1 MSIEVHGLS
10 KRFGGHTAVHGL
22 DIEIADGEFFVLLGP
37 SGCGKSTTLRMIAG
51 LDVPSSGTVRIRGR
65 DVTHAE
71 PRHRDIAMVFQDY
84 GLYPNMTVF
93 QNIEFPLKVRKLA
106 VPERR
111 RKVLDTAERLGIAE
125 LLNRKPGKI
134 SGGQRQRVSL
144 ARALVRSPHA
154 FLMDEPLSNLD
165 ASLRASMR
173 AEIKQLVSA
182 LGITTVYVTHDQI
195 EAMSMADRI
204 GIMSRGEMIQV
215 GKPLQVYDN
224 PRTRFVAEFLGSPPM
239 NLFAAELNGE
249 GRINSQPQSFADL
262 LPREQKERAADL
274 KARGLRFLRRR
285 PARASVDH
293 RFGGATCGVCRGGVR
308 RAARSDHDPASEG
321 PSGSFHAGHR
331 TNECGRGR
339 DRLGRC
345 RVRPSAGDRGQ
356 PLGSRQELAVST
368 RKPISIQF
376 R

>member
-1 MSIEVHGLS
+1 MSIEVRGLS
-10 KRFGGHTAVHGL
+10 KRFGGFVAVQSL
-22 DIEIADGEFFVLLGP
+22 DIDIADGEFFVLLGP

-51 LDVPSSGTVRIRGR
+51 LDRPSSGMVRIRGR
-65 DVTHAE
+65 DVTWAE

-93 QNIEFPLKVRKLA
+93 QNIEFPLKVRKLP

-125 LLNRKPGKI
+125 LLARKPGKI

-204 GIMSRGEMIQV
+204 GVMSGGEMVQI
-215 GKPLQVYDN
+215 GRPLQVYDN

-239 NLFAAELNGE
+239 NLFPAELRE
-249 GRINSQPQSFADL
+249 GRIVAQPQSFADL
-262 LPREQKERAADL
+262 LPREQRALAADL
-274 KARGLRFLRRR
+274 TGRGLEFFVGVRPEHLSLAAADAPHAVAAEVEFVEPLGQTTSLHLQCRSTRFLLVTGRTSVTVGETVAVVAAADHVRVIE
-285 PARASVDH
+285 AS
-293 RFGGATCGVCRGGVR
+293 RSVR
-308 RAARSDHDPASEG
+308 DK
-321 PSGSFHAGHR
+321 
-331 TNECGRGR
+331 
-339 DRLGRC
+339 L
-345 RVRPSAGDRGQ
+345 
-356 PLGSRQELAVST
+356 
-368 RKPISIQF
+368 
-376 R
+376 

>member
-93 QNIEFPLKVRKLA
+93 KNIEFPLKVRKLA

-173 AEIKQLVSA
+173 TEIKQLVSA

-274 KARGLRFLRRR
+274 KARGRDFF
-285 PARASVDH
+285 V
-293 RFGGATCGVCRGGVR
+293 GVR
-308 RAARSDHDPASEG
+308 PEHLSITGSAAPHAVSAEVEFVEPLGQTTTLHLKAQAARFMLVTGRTNVVAGETVSVVAASDHLRVIEASR
-321 PSGSFHAGHR
+321 SVHDK
-331 TNECGRGR
+331 N
-339 DRLGRC
+339 
-345 RVRPSAGDRGQ
+345 
-356 PLGSRQELAVST
+356 
-368 RKPISIQF
+368 
-376 R
+376 